1 MLRNT
6 TLPPEENR
14 NPEHGFTLTEILVV
28 IIIIGI
34 LAAIAIPIYLNQQRE
49 ANAAAL
55 KHDMRSMAASV
66 HTFYTSHDDREN
78 YDLEELNGWTVVARE
93 SADAKF
99 SGDAPGSKRPTTYPE
114 GFPPIPLSSGVAIG
128 VAENS
133 NGGREAGEFCIVG
146 NAENSRY
153 EVKDPNGAYGDRLWD
168 SLFYDSSA
176 GGILEPDQLTED
188 GACGSHKKRLT

>member
-1 MLRNT
+1 MLRT
-6 TLPPEENR
+6 ISRPYQGQDTSED
-14 NPEHGFTLTEILVV
+14 GFTLTEILVV

-34 LAAIAIPIYLNQQRE
+34 LAAIAIPIYLNQRRE

-66 HTFYTSHDDREN
+66 HTFYAAHDDRKN
-78 YDLEELNGWTVVARE
+78 YDLEELDGWTVVARE
-93 SADAKF
+93 NADAKF

-128 VAENS
+128 VAEAS
-133 NGGREAGEFCIVG
+133 GSVREHGEFCIVG

-153 EVKDPNGAYGDRLWD
+153 EVKDPSKPFGSRLQD
-168 SLFYDSSA
+168 ALFYDSSA
-176 GGILEPDQLTED
+176 GGILEPDQLTEE
-188 GACGSHKKRLT
+188 GACGSHQKRLA